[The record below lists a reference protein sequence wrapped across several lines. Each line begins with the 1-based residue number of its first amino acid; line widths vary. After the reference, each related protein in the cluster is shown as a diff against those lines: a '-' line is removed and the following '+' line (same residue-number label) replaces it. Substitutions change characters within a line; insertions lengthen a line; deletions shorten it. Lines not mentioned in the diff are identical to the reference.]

1 MTTPVRLHLCEEQE
15 SKLETFLRTLE
26 TDSKCQAKWENSWY
40 PATVSSILRSDDGV
54 ISGAQ
59 VHFDDGD
66 EKEYTGAETR
76 SCLRPP
82 NMRAAELTSSFRFV
96 STQLYG
102 TIVMSSSVRID
113 FPQVLS
119 GSESFSIVPRD
130 NAKAIQTLR
139 ISFEECMFAPMLKR
153 IELHGNSLRGAVMCV
168 QTQTIPHSGCVV
180 PDRDALE
187 TKLSVTQTRGRPR
200 EWDVGQLPGTL
211 TTSLIVRFENNTAKS
226 GDVRLKLFMQPIQL
240 DEKDTFPVPV
250 ECFSEQAS
258 HFSFTSLFGD
268 EESSDLRIRSQKDG
282 TSILAHSLILRKL
295 PYFRSLLKWERAT
308 DVKDGSLVAA
318 TRGPRVVG
326 MDACGDILRL
336 VVRFA
341 YGFSIP
347 ATTPLGTCI
356 RLTEY
361 AKLYMLPALSH
372 QVAMWLQN
380 NLTQK
385 SVGLLLSEVK
395 RESPQSLMKPVFVH
409 ALARKGWL
417 AVRRNIDEL
426 VRHPE
431 FLKKLVRRI
440 GNNEAFNNRMRVL

>member
-1 MTTPVRLHLCEEQE
+1 
-15 SKLETFLRTLE
+15 
-26 TDSKCQAKWENSWY
+26 
-40 PATVSSILRSDDGV
+40 
-54 ISGAQ
+54 
-59 VHFDDGD
+59 
-66 EKEYTGAETR
+66 
-76 SCLRPP
+76 
-82 NMRAAELTSSFRFV
+82 
-96 STQLYG
+96 
-102 TIVMSSSVRID
+102 
-113 FPQVLS
+113 
-119 GSESFSIVPRD
+119 
-130 NAKAIQTLR
+130 
-139 ISFEECMFAPMLKR
+139 
-153 IELHGNSLRGAVMCV
+153 
-168 QTQTIPHSGCVV
+168 
-180 PDRDALE
+180 
-187 TKLSVTQTRGRPR
+187 
-200 EWDVGQLPGTL
+200 
-211 TTSLIVRFENNTAKS
+211 
-226 GDVRLKLFMQPIQL
+226 
-240 DEKDTFPVPV
+240 
-250 ECFSEQAS
+250 
-258 HFSFTSLFGD
+258 
-268 EESSDLRIRSQKDG
+268 
-282 TSILAHSLILRKL
+282 
-295 PYFRSLLKWERAT
+295 
-308 DVKDGSLVAA
+308 
-318 TRGPRVVG
+318 